1 MLPDVK
7 RHLTAAHAALVLVSL
22 AALGAPP
29 AYRAGAVA
37 SVPVFAADPGAEGA
51 APFEGGAWKIATP
64 AYAAELRLLDDS
76 TRPAFLERRTGSRED
91 PFASIP
97 GQKSSLLTFLLRIE
111 NKGRGD
117 LVFEPD
123 ATRMIGRV
131 HEAWYPVGWPDI
143 QSAYELLGVEVPP
156 LQARARPLL
165 LDGQKVIQPGG
176 VEEGILL
183 FRPPP
188 PGAKRFR
195 IEVGLTLPD
204 GSGAGLAAPYRL
216 VKK

>member
-1 MLPDVK
+1 MKPAFSVA
-7 RHLTAAHAALVLVSL
+7 RAALSFLLACVLATSAL
-22 AALGAPP
+22 HGGESAAAIPTFAP
-29 AYRAGAVA
+29 
-37 SVPVFAADPGAEGA
+37 DPGADGA
-51 APFEGGAWKIATP
+51 SPFQDGAWKVATP
-64 AYAAELRLLDDS
+64 AYTAELRLLDDT

-165 LDGQKVIQPGG
+165 LDGQKVIRPGG

-204 GSGAGLAAPYRL
+204 GSGAGLGAPYRL
-216 VKK
+216 VRK

>member
-1 MLPDVK
+1 MLPAVK
-7 RHLTAAHAALVLVSL
+7 LHRTAAL
-22 AALGAPP
+22 AALALVALAAPGAPP
-29 AYRAGAVA
+29 AHGAGGAA
-37 SVPVFAADPGAEGA
+37 TVPVYAAEPGAEGA
-51 APFEGGAWKIATP
+51 SPFQDGAWKVEAP
-64 AYAAELRLLDDS
+64 AYVAELRLLDDA
-76 TRPAFLERRTGSRED
+76 TRPAFVERRTGSRED

-123 ATRMIGRV
+123 ATRMIGRE

-143 QSAYELLGVEVPP
+143 QSAYELLGREVPP

-165 LDGQKVIQPGG
+165 LDGQKVIRPGG

-183 FRPPP
+183 FRQPPA
-188 PGAKRFR
+188 GSKRFR